1 VERTGAQRS
10 PSTSE
15 ATGPSFSPPPSLVES
30 IADELR
36 RRTIAGVY
44 RAGERLTE
52 EALTRELGVSRP
64 PLREAMR
71 LLQQEGLLT
80 AEPRR
85 GVIVTPLTATDVRE
99 IYVLRH
105 ALERLAVELAVP
117 ISDESQLEPM
127 LRAVDD
133 MRRSV
138 RKRDRAAL
146 TIDNLRFHQALVAL
160 AGNARL
166 QRAFDGLMA
175 QLQMCMSLNLRF
187 RESLSGNLSD
197 VVARHARLVELIRA
211 GDPDDVKIALAE
223 HGDRTFLEKLDELL
237 DLPAGGSSTAS
248 PFPPPT

>member
-1 VERTGAQRS
+1 MVKRN
-10 PSTSE
+10 PSASLVAE
-15 ATGPSFSPPPSLVES
+15 PVFAPPPSLVES

-36 RRTIAGVY
+36 RRMIAGVY
-44 RAGERLTE
+44 AAGERLTE

-85 GVIVTPLTATDVRE
+85 GVFVTPLTAADVRE

-105 ALERLAVELAVP
+105 ALENLAVELALP
-117 ISDESQLEPM
+117 ISDEAQLAPM
-127 LRAVDD
+127 VSALVD

-138 RKRDRAAL
+138 RSRDRAAL
-146 TIDNLRFHQALVAL
+146 TLDNMRFHQSLVRM

-166 QRAFDGLMA
+166 LRAYDGLMA

-197 VVARHARLVELIRA
+197 VVARHAHLLDLIRA
-211 GDPDDVKIALAE
+211 GDAAAVQRALAE
-223 HGDRTFLEKLDELL
+223 HGDRAFLEKLDELL
-237 DLPAGGSSTAS
+237 DAPEGRPASR
-248 PFPPPT
+248 